1 MRSPLRRVIVPLSGS
16 SSPMMIRSSEDLPV
30 PLTPTSPT
38 LSPSR
43 SESEMS
49 AKRTLLPKLRET
61 LFSCSIL
68 NFRFIGLRSVE
79 DLCHVAHRVIAIS
92 TTMLHK
98 WMVVVLRLVQTN
110 HIELHRVIPA
120 IRI

>member
-49 AKRTLLPKLRET
+49 VKRTLLPKLSET

-68 NFRFIGLRSVE
+68 HFRFIRLRPTE
-79 DLCHVAHRVIAIS
+79 DLRHVAHRMSAVS
-92 TTMLHK
+92 TSVLHK
-98 WMVVVLRLVQTN
+98 WVVVVLWFVQTS
-110 HIELHRVIPA
+110 HIDLYRFIPA
-120 IRI
+120 IRV